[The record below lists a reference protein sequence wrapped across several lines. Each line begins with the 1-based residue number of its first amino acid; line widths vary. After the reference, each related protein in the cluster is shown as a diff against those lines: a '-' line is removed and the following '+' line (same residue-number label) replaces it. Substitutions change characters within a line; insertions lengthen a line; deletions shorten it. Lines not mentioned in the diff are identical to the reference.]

1 MVSSS
6 ISVDGGKIN
15 KGTNEEL
22 SYVSL
27 GFEEDSNDEYREIE
41 SEMESEEESF
51 EQDLVQC

>member
-27 GFEEDSNDEYREIE
+27 GFEEDSNDEYRE
-41 SEMESEEESF
+41 MESRWRGGRTKII
-51 EQDLVQC
+51 